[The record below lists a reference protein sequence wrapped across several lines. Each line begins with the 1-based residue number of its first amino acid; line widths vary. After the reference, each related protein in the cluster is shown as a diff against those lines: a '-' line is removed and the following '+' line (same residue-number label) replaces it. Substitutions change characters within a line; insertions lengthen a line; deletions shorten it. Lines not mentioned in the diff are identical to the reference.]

1 MELAYLDV
9 RRMHDT
15 VAQLTRCQDNE
26 IIDHLRWHIAQ
37 GRTPSSIEA
46 DPAHSVVVV
55 SFTDGEQW
63 RHDITPQRFTD
74 SWRDAR
80 AVVASLRGLPQMA
93 EL

>member
-1 MELAYLDV
+1 MPDI
-9 RRMHDT
+9 

-26 IIDHLRWHIAQ
+26 ILDHLRWHIAQ

-55 SFTDGEQW
+55 RFANGEQW
-63 RHDITPQRFTD
+63 RHEITPEGFAD
-74 SWRDAR
+74 YWKDAR
-80 AVVASLRGLPQMA
+80 AVVATLPELPQMA